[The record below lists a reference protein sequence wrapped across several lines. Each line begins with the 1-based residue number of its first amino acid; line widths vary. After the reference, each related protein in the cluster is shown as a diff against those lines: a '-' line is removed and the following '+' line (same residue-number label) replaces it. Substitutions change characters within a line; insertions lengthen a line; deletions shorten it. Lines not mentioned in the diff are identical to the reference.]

1 MSQDL
6 LSVRARII
14 ILVVAF
20 LGWFFGGIQ
29 IGITNLV
36 MHPAAEDLIKKAEW
50 AAGLSESEIKDTV
63 RNWYAYFQCAFLFGA
78 AAGGYFFGRLGD
90 RMGRTRALG
99 VSVIWFSFFTGASY
113 FAQTP
118 SQLLLLRFIA
128 CLGVGVVGQTGLPW
142 FRRSGRRWRDRSWP
156 A

>member
-29 IGITNLV
+29 IGITNLA

-50 AAGLSESEIKDTV
+50 ARGLSEQGMRDTV
-63 RNWYAYFQCAFLFGA
+63 RSWYAYFQCAFMFGA
-78 AAGGYFFGRLGD
+78 AVGGFLFGRLGD
-90 RMGRTRALG
+90 RIGRTRA
-99 VSVIWFSFFTGASY
+99 F
-113 FAQTP
+113 
-118 SQLLLLRFIA
+118 
-128 CLGVGVVGQTGLPW
+128 
-142 FRRSGRRWRDRSWP
+142 
-156 A
+156 